1 MRDKQCGAVSRDD
14 TGNTLT
20 LSGWVF
26 RRRDHGGLIFIDLRD
41 VTGIVQVVFSPEIS
55 PDAHERAGD
64 IKQEF
69 VISITG
75 KVRKRPE
82 GTENPNVPTGEV
94 EVYAD
99 TFQVLN
105 TCKALPFQLDE
116 EEPSEALRL
125 KYRYL
130 DMRRLETRK
139 IFVDRS
145 RAYKVIRDYL
155 TSCGFLEFETPF
167 LTKSTPE
174 GARDFIVPSRLNA
187 GNFYALPQSPQ
198 LFKQILMIGGFD
210 KYFQIV
216 RCFRDEDLRAD
227 RQPEFTQV
235 DIEMSFVD
243 VDDVLSLCEGLVSA
257 LYLELRGEPLAA
269 PIPRMPFSEAM
280 ELYGNDKP
288 DLRFD
293 LPMIEITDIFKD
305 TEFGVFK
312 KTIEDGGAIKCLVLK
327 GKTLTRKDLDTSVE
341 ITKEMGAGGLIWI
354 RKESGN
360 LKSPVV
366 KYLKD
371 SEIALMDERLHLSDG
386 DVVFIMSDGR
396 NKVNDVM
403 GRFRL
408 YLGDKYDLIRKDQ
421 FKFLWIV
428 DFPLFEYSEEEKRY
442 VARHHPFTSPQGSIK
457 DFSGDYGAFKAR
469 AYDLV
474 LNGVEIGGG
483 SIRIHRKDDQM
494 EMFKLLGHKVEDA
507 EEKFGFLLEALDM
520 GAPPHGGLAF
530 GFDRILMMLLGL
542 ESIRDVIPF
551 PKTQKGTCLLSG
563 APSKIPQRQLNEL
576 RIRVTGEQ
584 Q

>member
-1 MRDKQCGAVSRDD
+1 M
-14 TGNTLT
+14 
-20 LSGWVF
+20 
-26 RRRDHGGLIFIDLRD
+26 
-41 VTGIVQVVFSPEIS
+41 
-55 PDAHERAGD
+55 
-64 IKQEF
+64 
-69 VISITG
+69 
-75 KVRKRPE
+75 
-82 GTENPNVPTGEV
+82 
-94 EVYAD
+94 
-99 TFQVLN
+99 
-105 TCKALPFQLDE
+105 
-116 EEPSEALRL
+116 
-125 KYRYL
+125 
-130 DMRRLETRK
+130 
-139 IFVDRS
+139 
-145 RAYKVIRDYL
+145 
-155 TSCGFLEFETPF
+155 
-167 LTKSTPE
+167 
-174 GARDFIVPSRLNA
+174 PSRLNA